1 MATVPPIYT
10 NNVPI
15 QNIGGLTPLQL
26 AAANYMISGSP
37 QPFGINQEF
46 LTEMIRFG
54 SSENIS
60 PLAFDPKTGLPNPFP
75 PLILNVS
82 AEYYFVRGE
91 DLYIY
96 RRAEDCGP
104 DENRFEEV
112 LVGKVRDV
120 ATGTYAYYGRPV
132 RSGSAATGGGG
143 SDGSGGSGGSDGG
156 GGYSSST
163 PGDTSSMNDTNTTNG
178 DSTNGYGSSD
188 NSFA

>member
-1 MATVPPIYT
+1 MAVPEIYT
-10 NNVPI
+10 NNTPI

-26 AAANYMISGSP
+26 AAANYMMSGSP
-37 QPFGINQEF
+37 QPFGINAEF
-46 LTEMIRFG
+46 LTQMVLFG
-54 SSENIS
+54 SSQHIS
-60 PLAFDPKTGLPNPFP
+60 SLTFDPKTGLPNPFP
-75 PLILNVS
+75 PLILDIT

-96 RRAEDCGP
+96 RRAENCGP

-112 LVGKVRDV
+112 LLGKVRDV

-143 SDGSGGSGGSDGG
+143 GDGSGGSGGYDN
-156 GGYSSST
+156 ST
-163 PGDTSSMNDTNTTNG
+163 PADTSSMNDTNTTNG
-178 DSTNGYGSSD
+178 DSTNGYGST